1 MEVSI
6 PMPVVLELGLPH
18 SRRLFA
24 LEKAQ
29 RVRRARAELKRG
41 VAQGER
47 DVTEI
52 LLESPAEAHT
62 MTVADLLGSQRSWG
76 KVRTLRALRRA
87 AVPEGTE
94 LRCLTQRQIQSLLGI
109 LGPSR

>member
-1 MEVSI
+1 
-6 PMPVVLELGLPH
+6 MPVVLKLGSPD
-18 SRRLFA
+18 SRRLIA

-29 RVRRARAELKRG
+29 RVRRARAELKRR

-52 LLESPAEAHT
+52 LLELPAEART

-76 KVRTLRALRRA
+76 KVRSLKALRSA
-87 AVPEGTE
+87 AVPEGKQ
-94 LRCLTQRQIQSLLGI
+94 LQCLTQRQIQSLLGI
-109 LGPSR
+109 LHPRR